1 MDYWATNFLICPLGV
16 GVSPS
21 PSLTNASYD
30 SDFLHLQDRVALG
43 ASRSLL
49 DGNNHD
55 SVNGESVSSPSLSD
69 ARRRIINASHYGDLA
84 ALWDVK

>member
-1 MDYWATNFLICPLGV
+1 MDYWATNFLICLLGV

-30 SDFLHLQDRVALG
+30 SGLLHFQDRVALG
-43 ASRSLL
+43 GSRWLL

-55 SVNGESVSSPSLSD
+55 SVNGGSVSSPSVSD
-69 ARRRIINASHYGDLA
+69 TRRITNASHYGDLA

>member
-1 MDYWATNFLICPLGV
+1 MDYWATNFLICLLGV
-16 GVSPS
+16 GVSRS

-30 SDFLHLQDRVALG
+30 SGFLHLQDRVALG

-49 DGNNHD
+49 DGNDHD
-55 SVNGESVSSPSLSD
+55 IVNGGSMPSPSLSD
-69 ARRRIINASHYGDLA
+69 ARRITNASHYGDLA